1 LLKIALEF
9 KMYLWKKLKPK
20 KTQNLN
26 KTTMNKQVNYSI
38 LEVGTTVVVMD
49 NHMIVIQVKIRKNT
63 IEHVLLGGG
72 FGINIVTKH

>member
-1 LLKIALEF
+1 MLKIALEL

-49 NHMIVIQVKIRKNT
+49 NHMVVIQVKIRKNT

>member
-1 LLKIALEF
+1 LLKIALEL

-49 NHMIVIQVKIRKNT
+49 NHMVVIQVKIRKNT

>member
-1 LLKIALEF
+1 
-9 KMYLWKKLKPK
+9 
-20 KTQNLN
+20 
-26 KTTMNKQVNYSI
+26 MNKQVNYSI